1 MFLIAVICIPVMLLP
16 KPIILIW
23 CRKKKHLHLED
34 DIIQGIEMMDKDQSK
49 KGLLDDYDQLG
60 D

>member
-1 MFLIAVICIPVMLLP
+1 MLLP